1 MDRDLKIGLIVLLI
15 AIATA
20 LTLTPDSL
28 NRCLQKGAEAL
39 NHSTFATAEDDKWR
53 IFLVCNK
60 QFK

>member
-1 MDRDLKIGLIVLLI
+1 MDRDIKIGLIVLLI

-28 NRCLQKGAEAL
+28 NNCLQKGAEAQG
-39 NHSTFATAEDDKWR
+39 HSSFATAEDHKWV